1 MQTITKTF
9 LKQVELGEKAK
20 ELLLEIGPNL
30 TCHDELFDERTRHR
44 IVQLLCEIQD
54 ENATSVMD

>member
-9 LKQVELGEKAK
+9 LEQVERGEKAK
-20 ELLLEIGPNL
+20 ELLLEIGPILIHN
-30 TCHDELFDERTRHR
+30 DELLGHETHR
-44 IVQLLCEIQD
+44 KLVNLLCEIQD